1 MIQEIEFVRF
11 LNRTG
16 QCDNLRAAA
25 GMRVLTLRN
34 ELQKLDQTNP
44 IES

>member
-16 QCDNLRAAA
+16 KCDNLRAAA
-25 GMRVLTLRN
+25 GLRVLSLRT
-34 ELQKLDQTNP
+34 ELQQLNQTTP
-44 IES
+44 KES